1 MPTCAG
7 DKKSND
13 CKACD
18 WSNNTFE
25 GKEPSD
31 LVRRDI
37 VEGQAD
43 KPIYEIADHKS
54 GCDIGGFRKL
64 VRNITKPWPDS
75 EKHGFCFRQRN
86 LGA

>member
-1 MPTCAG
+1 M
-7 DKKSND
+7 
-13 CKACD
+13 
-18 WSNNTFE
+18 
-25 GKEPSD
+25 
-31 LVRRDI
+31 
-37 VEGQAD
+37 EGQAD